1 MECVGPV
8 EDKTA
13 IVSSCRFDTDRLRVE
28 NWNAALRDGGTRS
41 ALMAELS
48 ALLTPAVT
56 QYLPEPMRLYE
67 GPNEI
72 ESWVSARN
80 DESDVFCVRNANTQE
95 FLGLLI
101 LGASR
106 DATGALTVRLG
117 FLLAETAWGKGIAT
131 ELVKGLVGWYER
143 QASPLQLL
151 GGVEVENAASAAV
164 LIKAGFT
171 RAADMSSDETD
182 TFRLVL

>member
-1 MECVGPV
+1 MEFVGPV
-8 EDKTA
+8 EDRTG

-67 GPNEI
+67 GPDEI
-72 ESWVSARN
+72 ERWVSARN
-80 DESDVFCVRNANTQE
+80 DESDVFCVRDARMHE
-95 FLGLLI
+95 LLGLLV

-117 FLLAETAWGKGIAT
+117 FLLAEKAWGKGIAT
-131 ELVKGLVGWYER
+131 ELVKGLVGWCAK
-143 QASPLQLL
+143 QALTGQLL

-164 LIKAGFT
+164 LIKAGFA
-171 RAADMSSDETD
+171 RAADMSSDETH